1 MKLDVW
7 QKDVGII
14 ADFASDAGSATP
26 LFSASAPLYTAA
38 IEMGAAE
45 KTRQPFT
52 PSSNGWR
59 R

>member
-14 ADFASDAGSATP
+14 ADFASDAGSATRNP
-26 LFSASAPLYTAA
+26 TPARVVMRFMGTRAPQCL
-38 IEMGAAE
+38 
-45 KTRQPFT
+45 Q
-52 PSSNGWR
+52 R